1 MRSLPALRRSLLAW
15 YRRHQR
21 ALPWRA
27 SRDPYRIWVS
37 EVMLQQTT
45 VAAVQPYYEAF
56 LARFPDVRALATA
69 RVEDL
74 LALWSG
80 LGYYRRARHLHA
92 AARAIV
98 ERHAGRFPREL
109 AQALALPGVGPYTAR
124 AVLSIAYGVAE
135 PVVDGNVR
143 RVLARLLLLR
153 GRAWRDERA
162 FHAPAAELL
171 AKRSPGDWNQAV
183 MELGATVCAPRAPAC
198 PACPWRRSCAAR
210 AQGLQEQL
218 PERKPRSAPRDV
230 AVAAALVERAGRV
243 LLVRRDDQVA
253 VLGGFWELPQAG
265 FESQGAVDLAAELR
279 QRLGL
284 RVRPGA
290 RLASASHAITC
301 RRIRAVVCSA
311 RLTGPLP
318 RSTDRFRW
326 ASPSDLAEL
335 PLTTLTRKLLL
346 AARNGRQRA
355 LVFPEEG

>member
-183 MELGATVCAPRAPAC
+183 MELGATVCTPRAPAC

-218 PERKPRSAPRDV
+218 PERKPRSAPRDEAPPV
-230 AVAAALVERAGRV
+230 ERGARGRRPRAAGRCGTRTATPQGRQPRARVPRPPCPSRAGRSLDDV
-243 LLVRRDDQVA
+243 VPSTAPRRRGPA
-253 VLGGFWELPQAG
+253 P
-265 FESQGAVDLAAELR
+265 LA
-279 QRLGL
+279 
-284 RVRPGA
+284 P
-290 RLASASHAITC
+290 
-301 RRIRAVVCSA
+301 
-311 RLTGPLP
+311 
-318 RSTDRFRW
+318 
-326 ASPSDLAEL
+326 
-335 PLTTLTRKLLL
+335 
-346 AARNGRQRA
+346 AARGIPPHAR
-355 LVFPEEG
+355 